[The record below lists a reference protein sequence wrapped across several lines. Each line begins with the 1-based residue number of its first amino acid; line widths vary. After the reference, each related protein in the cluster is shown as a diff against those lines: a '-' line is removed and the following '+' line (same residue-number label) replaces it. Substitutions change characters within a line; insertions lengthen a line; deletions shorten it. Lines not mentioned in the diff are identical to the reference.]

1 MTSKNLSAL
10 LLVFATIAVLNAQE
24 KTPLCTN
31 VEQICTALNMHYSK
45 VIRKRY
51 PKRYPVAPKTNKD
64 FVVPNTS
71 LFEEE
76 KKKKQKI
83 KTDGPDK
90 FVGNGKLSKAQIK
103 SSFSDRR
110 RFRRYQF
117 MGKMSIML
125 QNKEPVYC

>member
-1 MTSKNLSAL
+1 MTSKKLST
-10 LLVFATIAVLNAQE
+10 LLVFATIAVLSAQE
-24 KTPLCTN
+24 KTSLSANT
-31 VEQICTALNMHYSK
+31 EQVLTSLNMHYLK
-45 VIRKRY
+45 AIRKRY

-64 FVVPNTS
+64 FVAPDTS

-76 KKKKQKI
+76 KKKKQKT

-90 FVGNGKLSKAQIK
+90 FADNGKLSKAQIK
-103 SSFSDRR
+103 SSFTVPR